1 MANNQNFS
9 NKYARKYGQRVL
21 IAFELITPS
30 KDAIGT
36 ADRLTLSRSSMN
48 HLSADNV
55 NKLDNSI
62 TLIML

>member
-1 MANNQNFS
+1 MANNQNF
-9 NKYARKYGQRVL
+9 NNIYARKYEQRVL

-55 NKLDNSI
+55 SK
-62 TLIML
+62 